1 MKVKRIVFINRAPF
15 RNLDIDFSDSQVV
28 SLTGING
35 AGKTTL
41 LSYIVD
47 AFYEIARKGFQQEF
61 SGTKEGKL
69 YRVSSPLYNM
79 VDTECSFV
87 YISFELD
94 GKEVYYVD
102 FLGNVNEEAFI
113 GLLSPIWQSIDI
125 SNWPIQFGTIKNLL
139 AHGANYAKLIT
150 IDEDEARKAFS
161 NNLLTYFPSYR
172 YEQPGYLN
180 DVFQM
185 ELKYKYTSDFS
196 GYLTNPIEVTSDLP
210 QIANWMM
217 DIVLDNH
224 LYGKIY

>member
-47 AFYEIARKGFQQEF
+47 AFYEIVRKGFQQEF
-61 SGTKEGKL
+61 SGIKEGKL

-79 VDTECSFV
+79 AGTECSLV

-113 GLLSPIWQSIDI
+113 GLLSPI
-125 SNWPIQFGTIKNLL
+125 
-139 AHGANYAKLIT
+139 
-150 IDEDEARKAFS
+150 
-161 NNLLTYFPSYR
+161 
-172 YEQPGYLN
+172 
-180 DVFQM
+180 
-185 ELKYKYTSDFS
+185 
-196 GYLTNPIEVTSDLP
+196 
-210 QIANWMM
+210 
-217 DIVLDNH
+217 
-224 LYGKIY
+224 